1 MKLKT
6 KTNLNFLLKTNKK
19 KENGQSNK
27 NEKEKKKFFLNK
39 KNKFSTNNSKIKNND
54 HQGLNT
60 EKKII
65 NNILNIEDSSTN
77 YFSGMNKKKIS
88 KICNIKKIKDKDNLI
103 IPFLIQ
109 KESDTESLF
118 INFKLGE
125 KDSCSESTLK
135 SDLENNNCKVQYKK
149 IINTKSNNNKNKNKN
164 KIKSKNKI
172 RYDHCYVD
180 NSIGKNES
188 DSFEIY
194 DFTDKNNEDYVL
206 NNISVLSYSKSGKDK
221 SSYNF
226 DDFNDDDINMNKN
239 IDKIKIFNT
248 KNNCLSLNLIKNNNI
263 KKYSLIKNKFNF
275 RPDYKY

>member
-1 MKLKT
+1 MKLKA
-6 KTNLNFLLKTNKK
+6 KTSLNFLLKTNKK

-39 KNKFSTNNSKIKNND
+39 KNKFSTNNSKIKNNN
-54 HQGLNT
+54 HHGLNN

-65 NNILNIEDSSTN
+65 KNILNIEDSSTN
-77 YFSGMNKKKIS
+77 YFSGMIKKKIP

-125 KDSCSESTLK
+125 KDSYSESTLK
-135 SDLENNNCKVQYKK
+135 SDLENNDCKVQNKK
-149 IINTKSNNNKNKNKN
+149 IINMKSNNNKNKNK
-164 KIKSKNKI
+164 IESKSKI
-172 RYDHCYVD
+172 RYDYCYVD
-180 NSIGKNES
+180 NNIGKNES
-188 DSFEIY
+188 NSLEIY

-206 NNISVLSYSKSGKDK
+206 NNISVLSYSKSEKDK
-221 SSYNF
+221 SFYI
-226 DDFNDDDINMNKN
+226 DDFNDDINMNKN
-239 IDKIKIFNT
+239 INKIKIFNT
-248 KNNCLSLNLIKNNNI
+248 KNNCLSLNIIKNNNI

-275 RPDYKY
+275 RPNYKY